1 MRAKVLTQ
9 VSRKQQV
16 VILVLIPSVFALRTV
31 GIFLNP
37 VRSKEEYS
45 GVGGRVPIS
54 RGGNLTVIMGVLQS
68 LRAA

>member
-1 MRAKVLTQ
+1 MYAKVLTQ
-9 VSRKQQV
+9 VSQKQQV
-16 VILVLIPSVFALRTV
+16 VILVSIPSVFALWTV

-54 RGGNLTVIMGVLQS
+54 GSGNLTVSMGVLQS